1 MLNPLTPATHVD
13 GFPVAITIDLS
24 VRDDLDDMGTG
35 ARGAYEWTQND
46 LNMAAERAVL
56 NLTPDRV
63 TRG

>member
-1 MLNPLTPATHVD
+1 MLNPLTPTTHVD

-35 ARGAYEWTQND
+35 ARGGYAWIQND
-46 LNMAAERAVL
+46 LDMAANRAVL